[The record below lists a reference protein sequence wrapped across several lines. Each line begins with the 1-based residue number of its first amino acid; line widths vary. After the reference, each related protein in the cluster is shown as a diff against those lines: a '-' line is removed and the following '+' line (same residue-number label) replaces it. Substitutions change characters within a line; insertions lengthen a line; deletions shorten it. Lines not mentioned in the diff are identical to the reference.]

1 MFETRRHFEKDLD
14 MALLAIQLYS
24 MWALLGTNNN
34 VALLEIHTDVA
45 LLKNLTF
52 CAGLWLTA
60 VRLYVLF
67 TRDNALKG
75 LGDLIGLE
83 LTAQLKQWNNNK

>member
-1 MFETRRHFEKDLD
+1 LFETRRHFEKDLD

-52 CAGLWLTA
+52 CAGL
-60 VRLYVLF
+60 
-67 TRDNALKG
+67 
-75 LGDLIGLE
+75 
-83 LTAQLKQWNNNK
+83 